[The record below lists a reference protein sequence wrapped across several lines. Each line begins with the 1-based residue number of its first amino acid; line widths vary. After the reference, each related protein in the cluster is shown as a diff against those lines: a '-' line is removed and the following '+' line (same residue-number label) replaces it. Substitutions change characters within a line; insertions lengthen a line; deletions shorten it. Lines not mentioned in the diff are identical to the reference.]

1 MTQNT
6 SILVNISNEVEKK
19 YFICCWMKY
28 SIVAHYIEL
37 IGDAAEFL
45 LELFFYQLKFRNAA
59 KQTWSTNNFI
69 LHDYIRTLPWSL
81 RFHTKLRKPFHHQV
95 LVLLIV
101 IIEHDQT
108 IFWLEN
114 TVQTRKY
121 QKRWLGILSSAVL
134 GIV

>member
-45 LELFFYQLKFRNAA
+45 
-59 KQTWSTNNFI
+59 
-69 LHDYIRTLPWSL
+69 
-81 RFHTKLRKPFHHQV
+81 
-95 LVLLIV
+95 
-101 IIEHDQT
+101 
-108 IFWLEN
+108 
-114 TVQTRKY
+114 
-121 QKRWLGILSSAVL
+121 
-134 GIV
+134 